1 MSVDRSLCP
10 ICAWRRDCKK
20 KFKHGETV
28 FCPDYTKDLSIKNRE
43 PEVEQEEKIVK
54 QRKKISDIR
63 LL

>member
-20 KFKHGETV
+20 KFMHGDSV
-28 FCPDYTKDLSIKNRE
+28 FCPDYTKDLLIRNRE
-43 PEVEQEEKIVK
+43 PEVVQEQKK
-54 QRKKISDIR
+54 AKPRKKSSDIQ